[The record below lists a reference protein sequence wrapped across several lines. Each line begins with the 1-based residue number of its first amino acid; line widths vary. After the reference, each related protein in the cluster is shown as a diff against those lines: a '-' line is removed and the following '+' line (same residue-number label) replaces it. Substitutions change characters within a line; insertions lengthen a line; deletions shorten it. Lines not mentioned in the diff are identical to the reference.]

1 MPIGTV
7 SIQGT
12 SWVPPVGMC
21 VTLGVDTSPAQLWA
35 NTSWVQIKDG
45 FLMGASDTYPLG
57 STGGAWEHT
66 LTVEEM
72 PAHTHTATI
81 ENAGEHE
88 HTFGTYTG
96 SDSPISG
103 TSIGNG
109 MWPATAN
116 SDTTS
121 KNGAH
126 THTVTAGS
134 AGEDEAFSILNPYAT
149 KNVWQ
154 RVA

>member
-45 FLMGASDTYPLG
+45 FLMGSSDTHPLG

-81 ENAGEHE
+81 EPAGEHE

-96 SDSPISG
+96 SDSKLSG
-103 TSIGNG
+103 YDAFSGKKPSSGN
-109 MWPATAN
+109 N
-116 SDTTS
+116 TTS
-121 KNGAH
+121 SNGAH
-126 THTVTAGS
+126 IHTVTAES
-134 AGEDEAFSILNPYAT
+134 AGEDEAFSILNPYAA

>member
-7 SIQGT
+7 SIQGA

-57 STGGAWEHT
+57 STGGEWEHT

-81 ENAGEHE
+81 ENAGEHT

-96 SDSPISG
+96 SDSKESG
-103 TSIGNG
+103 SVYSDGNWPTS
-109 MWPATAN
+109 
-116 SDTTS
+116 STTS
-121 KNGAH
+121 TSSNGNH
-126 THTVTAGS
+126 THTVTAES
-134 AGEDEAFSILNPYAT
+134 AGEGEAFSILNPYAV
-149 KNVWQ
+149 KNVWK

>member
-7 SIQGT
+7 SVQGS

-21 VTLGVDTSPAQLWA
+21 VTLGVDTSPAELWA
-35 NTSWVQIKDG
+35 NTSWTQIKDG
-45 FLMGASDTYPLG
+45 FLMGASENYPLG

-81 ENAGEHE
+81 ENAGEHT

-96 SDSPISG
+96 SDTKVSG
-103 TSIGNG
+103 TSIGSG
-109 MWPATAN
+109 KWPTTYN
-116 SDTTS
+116 NDTTS

-134 AGEDEAFSILNPYAT
+134 VGEGEAFSILNPYAV
-149 KNVWQ
+149 KNVWK

>member
-12 SWVPPVGMC
+12 SWVPPVGMY
-21 VTLGVDTSPAQLWA
+21 VTLGVDTSPAQMWA

-45 FLMGASDTYPLG
+45 FLLGASDTHPLG

-81 ENAGEHE
+81 ENAGEHT

-96 SDSPISG
+96 SDSKVSG
-103 TSIGNG
+103 TTGNYNK
-109 MWPATAN
+109 WPTN
-116 SDTTS
+116 TNTS
-121 KNGAH
+121 TSSNGAH

-134 AGEDEAFSILNPYAT
+134 AGEGKAFSILNPYAA
-149 KNVWQ
+149 KNVWK

>member
-12 SWVPPVGMC
+12 SWVPPVGMF

-57 STGGAWEHT
+57 STGGEWEHT

-81 ENAGEHE
+81 ENAGEH
-88 HTFGTYTG
+88 
-96 SDSPISG
+96 
-103 TSIGNG
+103 
-109 MWPATAN
+109 
-116 SDTTS
+116 
-121 KNGAH
+121 
-126 THTVTAGS
+126 THTVGNGYGSSKYTGWWGSSLAKYDFTSTSATGSSGSHTHQVVVGS
-134 AGEDEAFSILNPYAT
+134 AGSGSPFPILNPFVA
-149 KNVWQ
+149 KNVWK

>member
-45 FLMGASDTYPLG
+45 FLLGASDTYPLG

-81 ENAGEHE
+81 EHAGEHE

-96 SDSPISG
+96 SDSKVSG
-103 TSIGNG
+103 TMYNTGTWPETFTVSTSSNGNH
-109 MWPATAN
+109 
-116 SDTTS
+116 D
-121 KNGAH
+121 
-126 THTVTAGS
+126 HTVTAGS
-134 AGEDEAFSILNPYAT
+134 AGEDEAFSILNPYAA

>member
-7 SIQGT
+7 SVQGT

-45 FLMGASDTYPLG
+45 FLMGASDTHPLG

-96 SDSPISG
+96 SDSKVSG
-103 TSIGNG
+103 TTYNTGEWPNTFTVSTSSNGN
-109 MWPATAN
+109 
-116 SDTTS
+116 
-121 KNGAH
+121 H
-126 THTVTAGS
+126 THMVTAES
-134 AGEDEAFSILNPYAT
+134 AGEGEAFSILNPYAV

>member
-45 FLMGASDTYPLG
+45 FLMGASDIYPLG

-96 SDSPISG
+96 SGEKLSG
-103 TSIGNG
+103 YTTFSGYR
-109 MWPATAN
+109 PATGTL
-116 SDTTS
+116 TTS
-121 KNGAH
+121 SSGAH
-126 THTVTAGS
+126 IHTVTAGS
-134 AGEDEAFSILNPYAT
+134 DGEGEAFSILNPYTA
-149 KNVWQ
+149 KNVWK
-154 RVA
+154 RMA

>member
-12 SWVPPVGMC
+12 SWVPPVGMY

-35 NTSWVQIKDG
+35 NTSWVQIKDS
-45 FLMGASDTYPLG
+45 FLLGASDTHPLG

-81 ENAGEHE
+81 EHAGEHT

-96 SDSPISG
+96 SG
-103 TSIGNG
+103 GSIYGSRG
-109 MWPATAN
+109 SSN
-116 SDTTS
+116 SWVSNYNTTTS
-121 KNGAH
+121 SGGAH
-126 THTVTAGS
+126 AHTVTAGS
-134 AGEDEAFSILNPYAT
+134 AGEGKAFSILNPYAA
-149 KNVWQ
+149 KNVWK

>member
-72 PAHTHTATI
+72 PAHTHTVTI
-81 ENAGEHE
+81 EHAGEHE

-96 SDSPISG
+96 SGGSIYGSRS
-103 TSIGNG
+103 TSNR
-109 MWPATAN
+109 WVSN
-116 SDTTS
+116 YNVTTS
-121 KNGAH
+121 SAGAH

-134 AGEDEAFSILNPYAT
+134 AGEGEAFSILNPYAA
-149 KNVWQ
+149 KNVWT
-154 RVA
+154 RLA

>member
-35 NTSWVQIKDG
+35 NTSWVQIKDS

-81 ENAGEHE
+81 ENAGEHT

-96 SDSPISG
+96 SDSKVSG
-103 TSIGNG
+103 SVYSDGNWPTS
-109 MWPATAN
+109 
-116 SDTTS
+116 STTS
-121 KNGAH
+121 TSSNGNH
-126 THTVTAGS
+126 THTVTAES
-134 AGEDEAFSILNPYAT
+134 AGEGEAFSILNPYAV
-149 KNVWQ
+149 KNVWK